1 MQAMGTAI
9 ADRLSTPDGGVRRY
23 EHDRYYGGNPWPVAG
38 GWLALHQAAIG
49 DLAGARARFDVMTKQ
64 AQRTKA
70 LMLGEQLD
78 EQTGRWV
85 GAFPLNWSEATYIRA
100 ALELK

>member
-1 MQAMGTAI
+1 
-9 ADRLSTPDGGVRRY
+9 VRRY